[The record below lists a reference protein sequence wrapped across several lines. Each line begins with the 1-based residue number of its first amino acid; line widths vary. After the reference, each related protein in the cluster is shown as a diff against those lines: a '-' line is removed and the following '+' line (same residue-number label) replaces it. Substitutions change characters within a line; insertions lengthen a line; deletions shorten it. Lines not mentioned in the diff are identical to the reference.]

1 MAALRVFSGLLLAIL
16 LVACGKQ
23 QTSSPPSSPSQSG
36 DATKASPVQAPADP
50 RLAKGRAVYEEVG
63 CGTCHAIGGI
73 GGQTGP
79 SLDGVGKK
87 YDEAKLREILLNPTL
102 LNPATLMPPFEG
114 SEEDLDALVAYLKSL
129 Q

>member
-1 MAALRVFSGLLLAIL
+1 MAALRVLSGLLLVIL

-23 QTSSPPSSPSQSG
+23 QTSSPSTNPSQSG
-36 DATKASPVQAPADP
+36 DATKTSPVQAPTDP

-79 SLDGVGKK
+79 SLDGIGKK
-87 YDEAKLREILLNPTL
+87 YDESKLREILLNPRI
-102 LNPATLMPPFEG
+102 LNPTTVMPPFEG